1 MLNNKPDLR
10 LKPVNLV
17 CTDLFRRHFLV
28 YDVNFQKLG
37 SVDRRKGLWIFT
49 HAQSN
54 ETYLGYNKK
63 DAVAS
68 WQRTFLPFGEDGKV
82 VNEAIII

>member
-1 MLNNKPDLR
+1 MLALKPDLD

-37 SVDRRKGLWIFT
+37 SIDRRKGIWTFT
-49 HAQSN
+49 HAPSG
-54 ETYLGYNKK
+54 ESFMGYNRN
-63 DAVAS
+63 DALAC
-68 WQRTFLPFGEDGKV
+68 WQRTLLPFGADGNI
-82 VNEAIII
+82 VNDAIII